1 MSLQILRSVLDQRKG
16 KRDQILENLKN
27 VKKKIK
33 DNQKELI
40 ICEQALEVVKV
51 VGLETQRSLQY
62 HVSGITSLALESVF
76 EDPYKLTMEFV
87 ERRNK
92 SECDLLFEKGGDRVD
107 PLSSSGGGAVDIAAF
122 ALRIASWSMKS
133 PRNRPVM
140 VLDEPLKNLDVDR
153 QTKGSEMIKEVAE
166 KLGIQFIIVT
176 HEEALTDAAD
186 RVFKVKIKNRKSKIV

>member
-92 SECDLLFEKGGDRVD
+92 SECDLFFEKGGDRVD